1 MKEMKR
7 IKCQVLM
14 SAIAIISALATA
26 SCEEHVDIYDSSI
39 RVGNVLLSDNTVVSP
54 YGYDRDSHMA
64 VGVIFYANEDTALVV
79 GTKELGRHAYTDSIG
94 TVSNVGNDVFSLCGA
109 ENTAA
114 ILSSTLHSP
123 AVEAVKSFRS
133 PISGWVLPSAG
144 ELRALSRNLAVV
156 SGSMKA
162 VGGDAFTAR
171 QYVSSSQDGSSSDSE
186 RMYYYSVSLENGFVT
201 SVLKSTEGCV
211 RPVLRIR

>member
-1 MKEMKR
+1 MAV
-7 IKCQVLM
+7 ITVL
-14 SAIAIISALATA
+14 AAA
-26 SCEEHVDIYDSSI
+26 SCEEHTDMYDGSI
-39 RVGNVLLSDNTVVSP
+39 RVGNILLSDNTVVSP

-64 VGVIFYANEDTALVV
+64 VGVIFYVNEDTALVV
-79 GTKELGRHAYTDSIG
+79 GTKELGRHVYTDSIG
-94 TVSNVGNDVFSLCGA
+94 TISNVTNDAVSLCGA

-114 ILSSTLHSP
+114 ILSSAFYSP

-171 QYVSSSQDGSSSDSE
+171 QYVSSSQDGSSTDSE

-201 SVLKSTEGCV
+201 SVLKTTEGCV